1 MKGLSQIKIT
11 SAVPNSITVLRIIGT
26 AALLAIDPLSAAF
39 YIVYTISGFSD
50 ILDGWIARATH
61 TTSEW
66 GSRLDS
72 IADLLLYAVM
82 IIRVFPELWKRL
94 AVWIWYVLAAVLLLR
109 LISYGYVAIRH
120 RRFSAMHT
128 YGNKVTGLLAFLVP
142 YFLLLKNAT
151 PACGVVV
158 IVALLSTVEELVLHL
173 CMKEYDPSV
182 KSVFM
187 LRGKGK

>member
-11 SAVPNSITVLRIIGT
+11 SAVPNCITGLRIVGT
-26 AALLAIDPLSAAF
+26 AALLFIEPLSAAF
-39 YIVYTISGFSD
+39 YIIYTLSGLSD
-50 ILDGWIARATH
+50 LLDGWIARTTN
-61 TTSEW
+61 TTSEL

-94 AVWIWYVLAAVLLLR
+94 AVWIWYVLAVTILLR
-109 LISYGYVAIRH
+109 LVSYGYVAVKYH
-120 RRFSAMHT
+120 RFSAMHT
-128 YGNKVTGLLAFLVP
+128 YSNKASGLLAFLVP

-151 PACGVVV
+151 PVCGVVV

-187 LRGKGK
+187 LKGKGK